1 MKNNMMES
9 IPTHT
14 LIKLL
19 SNAYDSEDQNLI
31 NIYAYELA
39 RRSYGKST
47 KMSFFD
53 LMKDFGY
60 KDDKELVLKQN
71 KKE

>member
-1 MKNNMMES
+1 MMES

-39 RRSYGKST
+39 RRSYGKSN